1 MRLSYYLIVL
11 GLNLWPNSLLG
22 ADTTLNNSLTSETWP
37 TILTTEWLTKQQQNL
52 TQAQTSLIKERQVWK
67 LEGDKFAKQLETVEE
82 TKATFTEETL
92 KQAAADKDTAN
103 KALEASLAERLETKN
118 QLEKFNQALAEQQK
132 LLNSWLS
139 AIVPVVPPETTDQ
152 AVVAKSATTKTTKKD
167 SPATPESKTSAIVDQ
182 VKESKTATPEKNQKP
197 SPATTVPDKNKDEK
211 GSTATTAPQTD
222 TAKEQTAPTTTTPD
236 AAKANSPV
244 KSAKPSDE
252 PGATKTESPKGTLVP
267 ATQVAGTPP
276 DTAVQAAGDATVQV
290 TPAQIEEVKGHIALL
305 QRGIA
310 VQTADLKVLEERYQA
325 ATNRLKFAIQWHDKI
340 NAHLQQQQLQDQQQ
354 GLQKMQTSIANI
366 QDALKSQRTDLPNK
380 IARLETTQVT
390 AEAFREMLDQAALDA
405 ETTAIEIE
413 NSKLET
419 QNMATALEIQ
429 QRNLQEQQQK
439 LETLRKTAM
448 PDPAQKEVQDLII
461 ASFENNLKVQT
472 QHLELDQQNLNLTKQ
487 KLEQSEKQLQLLTE
501 WNQKLQA
508 VYQQRQQ
515 QFLEA
520 QVQQEQQQY
529 FSQALEFRQQ
539 LEAIP
544 DTAPTTQRGLLKIQI
559 QQAKERAVQVKR
571 RLQMAHVSEQLQQW
585 QATSQQKTAE
595 AEIYQT
601 LAVLQNLL
609 NSMGSLTD
617 ELTQL
622 QDELT
627 DKIQVFDKQLDVL
640 KKKSETLDNEEATK
654 YSVQAV
660 QVLTTLTTSLR
671 EELAEIPKL
680 QTKAE
685 ELQKQLEETYKS
697 TLHQALFRVRQLP
710 KDVAEWLILFNT
722 GITPLPGLFWQQ
734 VQLTGQSLTQAVQQ
748 TTTKNWQIFS
758 VLAFVWLLLLWI
770 GLRWSSQNLTAM
782 TTATSRSFAAYGSL
796 LGLRLLQLN
805 VNSIL
810 FTGLFLLLLWLVAPT
825 SAAVM
830 FILILVL
837 GGLGIKLVIN
847 GILMFL
853 ADPELAGSFQV
864 KRPWLIRMSVFGL
877 GLLTMVTA
885 LIHVEQEG
893 YALKLSLTSRDLI
906 DTLFMLAL
914 LLIMWPLWQFRKLLL
929 TQWQT
934 HHSEASSGFLVSL
947 FTLFIPLLVALV
959 ALLGLVGYINLGW
972 NLAKHLSLLLL
983 IIMGW
988 LIISGIVTNLM
999 NWWKRIATMHYR
1011 LAILWVDSL
1020 IPLVHKLVGLA
1031 VVVLAALTLAWLNG
1045 WYSDVAV
1052 QQGVTAFLKYSL
1064 LNLGEQPITIGNVLL
1079 SCFVLW
1085 IVFWISG
1092 WSRQVSYQWVYQNI
1106 SDSSV
1111 KQSLSIFTQYTVML
1125 VGLLVALKIIGVNLT
1140 TLTVFA
1146 GAIGVGI
1153 GFGLRD
1159 LINNFISGILLLI
1172 ERPLRSGDLVN
1183 VANYYGKVGRIGIRS
1198 LTVETFENQAVV
1210 IPNSEVISRIFV
1222 NWTSHNTLR
1231 RITLNVNAGYET
1243 VPQVVIKILIDVLEQ
1258 TPQVLT
1264 TPPFKVYV
1272 VEFTELAMK
1281 FRLDYFIDLKTT
1293 NFLQVSSNIL
1303 SKIWERFKADNIHIP
1318 TQSQLIVDL
1327 TKDSSSQI

>member
-222 TAKEQTAPTTTTPD
+222 TAKEQTAPAATTP
-236 AAKANSPV
+236 NST
-244 KSAKPSDE
+244 KSKQLSDE
-252 PGATKTESPKGTLVP
+252 SVATKTESKKGTVAT
-267 ATQVAGTPP
+267 ATQVADTSPN
-276 DTAVQAAGDATVQV
+276 TAVPAADATAPA
-290 TPAQIEEVKGHIALL
+290 TPAQIEEVKSQISLL
-305 QRGIA
+305 QSGIT
-310 VQTADLKVLEERYQA
+310 VQTAYLKVLEERYQA
-325 ATNRLKFAIQWHDKI
+325 AINRLKFAIQWHDKI

-390 AEAFREMLDQAALDA
+390 AEAFREMLDQAALNA

-419 QNMATALEIQ
+419 QNMATTLETQ

-448 PDPAQKEVQDLII
+448 PDPAQKEVQVLII
-461 ASFENNLKVQT
+461 AGFENDLKFQT

-544 DTAPTTQRGLLKIQI
+544 DTAPITQRGLLKIQI

-585 QATSQQKTAE
+585 QATSQQKTAA

-617 ELTQL
+617 ELTLL
-622 QDELT
+622 QNELT

-640 KKKSETLDNEEATK
+640 KKNSETLNNEEAAK
-654 YSVQAV
+654 YSAQAL

-734 VQLTGQSLTQAVQQ
+734 VQLTEQSLTQAVQQ
-748 TTTKNWQIFS
+748 TTMQNWQIFS
-758 VLAFVWLLLLWI
+758 VLALVWLLLLW
-770 GLRWSSQNLTAM
+770 GVLRWRGQNLTAKAP
-782 TTATSRSFAAYGSL
+782 ATRRSFVIYGSL

-805 VNSIL
+805 VNSIA
-810 FTGLFLLLLWLVAPT
+810 FTGLFLLLLWLVAPA

-847 GILMFL
+847 GILMFV
-853 ADPELAGSFQV
+853 ADPELASSIQV
-864 KRPWLIRMSVFGL
+864 KRPWLIRMSVIGL
-877 GLLTMVTA
+877 GLLVMITA
-885 LIHVEQEG
+885 LVHVEQEG
-893 YALKLSLTSRDLI
+893 YALKVSLITRDLI

-914 LLIMWPLWQFRKLLL
+914 LLIVWPFWQFRKLLL

-934 HHSEASSGFLVSL
+934 HHSESEASGGFLLSL
-947 FTLFIPLLVALV
+947 FTFLIPLLVALV

-983 IIMGW
+983 VLTGW
-988 LIISGIVTNLM
+988 LIVRGLVTDLM
-999 NWWKRIATMHYR
+999 NWWKRIATAHYR
-1011 LAILWVDSL
+1011 MAILWVESL
-1020 IPLVHKLVGLA
+1020 IPLVHKLVELATIVLA
-1031 VVVLAALTLAWLNG
+1031 VLTLAWLNG

-1052 QQGVTAFLKYSL
+1052 QQGITAFLKYSL
-1064 LNLGEQPITIGNVLL
+1064 LNLGDQPITIGNVLL
-1079 SCFVLW
+1079 SFFVLW
-1085 IVFWISG
+1085 VVFWLSG
-1092 WSRQVSYQWVYQNI
+1092 WSRQISYQWVYQNV
-1106 SDSSV
+1106 SDTSV
-1111 KQSLSIFTQYTVML
+1111 KQSLSVFTQYTVML
-1125 VGLLVALKIIGVNLT
+1125 IGLLIALKIIGVNLT

-1159 LINNFISGILLLI
+1159 LINNFISGILLLV
-1172 ERPLRSGDLVN
+1172 ERPLRHGDLVN
-1183 VANYYGKVGRIGIRS
+1183 VANYYGTVGRIGIRS
-1198 LTVETFENQAVV
+1198 LTVETFESQAVV

-1231 RITLNVNAGYET
+1231 RITLNINASYEAD
-1243 VPQVVIKILIDVLEQ
+1243 PQVVIKILIGVLEQ

-1264 TPPFKVYV
+1264 KPPFKVYV
-1272 VEFTELAMK
+1272 AEFTELAMK

-1293 NFLQVSSNIL
+1293 NFLQVGSNVL
-1303 SKIWERFKADNIHIP
+1303 SKIWERFKVENIHIP
-1318 TQSQLIVDL
+1318 TQSQLMVDL
-1327 TKDSSSQI
+1327 TKDSPSQIL

>member
-1 MRLSYYLIVL
+1 
-11 GLNLWPNSLLG
+11 
-22 ADTTLNNSLTSETWP
+22 
-37 TILTTEWLTKQQQNL
+37 
-52 TQAQTSLIKERQVWK
+52 
-67 LEGDKFAKQLETVEE
+67 
-82 TKATFTEETL
+82 
-92 KQAAADKDTAN
+92 
-103 KALEASLAERLETKN
+103 
-118 QLEKFNQALAEQQK
+118 
-132 LLNSWLS
+132 
-139 AIVPVVPPETTDQ
+139 
-152 AVVAKSATTKTTKKD
+152 VA
-167 SPATPESKTSAIVDQ
+167 
-182 VKESKTATPEKNQKP
+182 
-197 SPATTVPDKNKDEK
+197 
-211 GSTATTAPQTD
+211 
-222 TAKEQTAPTTTTPD
+222 
-236 AAKANSPV
+236 
-244 KSAKPSDE
+244 
-252 PGATKTESPKGTLVP
+252 P

-276 DTAVQAAGDATVQV
+276 NTAVPAADTTAQA
-290 TPAQIEEVKGHIALL
+290 TPAQIEEVKNQIALL
-305 QRGIA
+305 QSGIT
-310 VQTADLKVLEERYQA
+310 VQTAYLKVLEERYQA
-325 ATNRLKFAIQWHDKI
+325 AINRLKFAIQWHDKI

-390 AEAFREMLDQAALDA
+390 AQAFREMLDQAALDA

-413 NSKLET
+413 SSKLET
-419 QNMATALEIQ
+419 QNMATTLETQ

-461 ASFENNLKVQT
+461 ASFENDLKFQT

-571 RLQMAHVSEQLQQW
+571 RLQMTHVSEQLQQW

-601 LAVLQNLL
+601 LDVLQGLL
-609 NSMGSLTD
+609 NGMESLTD

-627 DKIQVFDKQLDVL
+627 NKIQVFDKQLDVL

-654 YSVQAV
+654 YSAQAV

-710 KDVAEWLILFNT
+710 KDVAEWRILFNT

-734 VQLTGQSLTQAVQQ
+734 VQLTGQNLTQAVQQ

-758 VLAFVWLLLLWI
+758 VLALVWLLLLWSV
-770 GLRWSSQNLTAM
+770 LRWSGRHLTAM
-782 TTATSRSFAAYGSL
+782 ATAASRSFATYGTL
-796 LGLRLLQLN
+796 LGLHLLQLN
-805 VNSIL
+805 VNSIV

-837 GGLGIKLVIN
+837 GSLGIKLVIN
-847 GILMFL
+847 GILMFV
-853 ADPELAGSFQV
+853 ADPELASSIPV
-864 KRPWLIRMSVFGL
+864 KRPWLIRMSVIGL
-877 GLLTMVTA
+877 GLLAMITA
-885 LIHVEQEG
+885 LVHVEQEG
-893 YALKLSLTSRDLI
+893 YALKVSLITRDLI

-914 LLIMWPLWQFRKLLL
+914 LLTVWPLWQFRKLLL
-929 TQWQT
+929 TLWQT
-934 HHSEASSGFLVSL
+934 HHSEASGGFLVSL

-983 IIMGW
+983 VIIGW
-988 LIISGIVTNLM
+988 LIIRGLVSDLM
-999 NWWKRIATMHYR
+999 NWWQRIATAHYR
-1011 LAILWVDSL
+1011 LAILWAESL

-1052 QQGVTAFLKYSL
+1052 QQGLSAFLKYSL
-1064 LNLGEQPITIGNVLL
+1064 LNLGDQPITIGNVLL
-1079 SCFVLW
+1079 SFFVLW
-1085 IVFWISG
+1085 VVFWLSG
-1092 WSRQVSYQWVYQNI
+1092 WSRQVSYQWVYQNV
-1106 SDSSV
+1106 SDTSV
-1111 KQSLSIFTQYTVML
+1111 KHSLSIFTQYTVML

-1146 GAIGVGI
+1146 GAIGVGL

-1159 LINNFISGILLLI
+1159 LINNFISGILLLV

-1183 VANYYGKVGRIGIRS
+1183 VADYYGKVGRIGIRS
-1198 LTVETFENQAVV
+1198 LTVETFESQAVV

-1231 RITLNVNAGYET
+1231 RITLNINASYEAD
-1243 VPQVVIKILIDVLEQ
+1243 PQVVIKILIGVLEQ

-1293 NFLQVSSNIL
+1293 NFVQVGSNVL
-1303 SKIWERFKADNIHIP
+1303 SKIWERFKAENIHIP
-1318 TQSQLIVDL
+1318 TQSQLMVDL
-1327 TKDSSSQI
+1327 TKDSPSQIL